1 MANILIVDD
10 EYMTVEMLATFLR
23 LIGHDTT
30 EALTAR
36 QAWDQLELKLP
47 DAVLL
52 DIMLPDQNG
61 LEVCQ
66 ELRKKPEFA
75 DLPVIIISA
84 AAPPLIAEAKEAGAS
99 EYLAKPISLAI
110 LKEKLRSVGVG

>member
-1 MANILIVDD
+1 MATILIVDD

-36 QAWDQLELKLP
+36 QAWDQIELHTP

-61 LEVCQ
+61 LEMCK
-66 ELRKKPEFA
+66 ELRQKP
-75 DLPVIIISA
+75 DLVDIPVIIISA
-84 AAPPLIAEAKEAGAS
+84 AAPPLIKEAKEAGAS
-99 EYLAKPISLAI
+99 EYLAKPISLSI
-110 LKEKLRSVGVG
+110 LKEKLQNVGIG

>member
-1 MANILIVDD
+1 MATILIVDD

-23 LIGHDTT
+23 LIGHDAT

-36 QAWDQLELKLP
+36 QAWDQIELRTP
-47 DAVLL
+47 DAILL

-61 LEVCQ
+61 LEMCK
-66 ELRKKPEFA
+66 ELRQKPEFV
-75 DLPVIIISA
+75 DIPVIIISA
-84 AAPPLIAEAKEAGAS
+84 AAPPQTAEAKEAGAS

-110 LKEKLRSVGVG
+110 LKEKLKNVGVG